1 MEEVVAKSLLIIWLL
16 WAMLCVGIMWVWPRP
31 GDAPDWAIA
40 AIGGWL
46 AVTVGLGLLSLFASI
61 WAS

>member
-1 MEEVVAKSLLIIWLL
+1 MEEVIVKSLLTIWLL
-16 WAMLCVGIMWVWPRP
+16 WAMLCVGIIVVWPP
-31 GDAPDWAIA
+31 LESPKWAVVA
-40 AIGGWL
+40 MGGWL